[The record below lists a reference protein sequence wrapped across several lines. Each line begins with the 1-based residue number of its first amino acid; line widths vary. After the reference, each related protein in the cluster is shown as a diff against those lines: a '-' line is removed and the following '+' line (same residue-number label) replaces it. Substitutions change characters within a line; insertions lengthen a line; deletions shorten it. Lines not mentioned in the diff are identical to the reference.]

1 MRRLS
6 IRDRI
11 SGLFESRG
19 DITLVS
25 RPEVDPRTRITMYN
39 AINGKV
45 IEVATYDPKPH
56 SSDPDWEY
64 EFYVVPEG
72 EPLSAA
78 VSTVMT
84 MKGLTK

>member
-11 SGLFESRG
+11 SGLFEPRG
-19 DITLVS
+19 DITLIS

-56 SSDPDWEY
+56 SNDPDWEH

-72 EPLSAA
+72 ESLSAA